1 MESIMTIRNPFILL
15 IFLLIFGCSSTPQLP
30 LISDEEASK
39 YEKEYLAEYE
49 QLKRN
54 FSKQSEIKWI
64 QPANKKLPCKVY
76 VGISKGDDRTLDD
89 NYKIYWDG
97 GCKNGYANGLGRE
110 FERATVL
117 NMEALAIYKGS
128 EEKPE
133 YFVQTY
139 LLDNKTQEGDISN
152 GYYVETTINED
163 NFNFDIN
170 YQYGFFGSK
179 EIPYRL
185 ITMKSPFNDNIL
197 QYKQYQN
204 FSYVLYDYSNN
215 EFEQAKYNF
224 HMVYKGKENGFGFS
238 TRKSGETLS
247 IEFSNG
253 SMVSEV
259 QLPNSYFLKVGLVQN
274 EINDAG
280 VKAIS
285 AQKYALKVKKQYMNR
300 ICKESESVDFMDDK
314 EYKNICNDS
323 SEMNI
328 KIEEKLAQINILKQQ
343 KREQQHQYDLL
354 IAKQKQAEAERNQE
368 AWNSINQ
375 SLKDLGD
382 NIRKNTPK
390 TTYTNCNGTYG
401 GVNCTSTTY

>member
-1 MESIMTIRNPFILL
+1 MNNRSTYLLPMFFI
-15 IFLLIFGCSSTPQLP
+15 IISGCSSTPKLP
-30 LISDEEASK
+30 LISDDEAFK
-39 YEKEYLAEYE
+39 YEKRYLAEYE
-49 QLKRN
+49 QLKN
-54 FSKQSEIKWI
+54 DFSDQSVIKWV
-64 QPANKKLPCKVY
+64 QPANKKPPCKVY
-76 VGISKGDDRTLDD
+76 VGVSKGDDRTLDP

-97 GCKNGYANGLGRE
+97 DCKNGYANGLGRE

-117 NMEALAIYKGS
+117 NMEALAIYKGK
-128 EEKPE
+128 EEEPE
-133 YFVQTY
+133 YFIQTDQ
-139 LLDNKTQEGDISN
+139 LDNKTQEGDISN
-152 GYYVETTINED
+152 GYFVETTINED

-179 EIPYRL
+179 EIQYRL

-197 QYKQYQN
+197 QYKQYPN
-204 FSYVLYDYSNN
+204 FSYVLYDMSNN
-215 EFEQAKYNF
+215 EFEQNKYNF
-224 HMVYKGKENGFGFS
+224 FMNYKGKANGFGFS
-238 TRKSGETLS
+238 TPKSGATASGEM
-247 IEFSNG
+247 SNG
-253 SMVSEV
+253 SMVRRV
-259 QLPNSYFLKVGLVQN
+259 QLPNSYFLKIGSVQS

-280 VKAIS
+280 VKALN

-300 ICKESESVDFMDDK
+300 ICKESKSVDFMDDK

-323 SEMNI
+323 SEI
-328 KIEEKLAQINILKQQ
+328 KIKIDEKLAQINILKQQ
-343 KREQQHQYDLL
+343 KREQQRQYELL

-375 SLKDLGD
+375 SLKELGD

>member
-1 MESIMTIRNPFILL
+1 
-15 IFLLIFGCSSTPQLP
+15 LP

-54 FSKQSEIKWI
+54 FSEQSEIKWI